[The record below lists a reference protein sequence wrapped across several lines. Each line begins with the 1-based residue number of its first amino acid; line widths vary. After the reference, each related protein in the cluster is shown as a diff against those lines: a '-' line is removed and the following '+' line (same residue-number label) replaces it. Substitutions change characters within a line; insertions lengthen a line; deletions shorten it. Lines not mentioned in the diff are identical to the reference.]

1 MLNCPSKV
9 EYLLFE
15 CLQDLTGGYAIFTLA
30 VNSYMVDVSSEAAR
44 TARICFVSAA
54 GALGFMVGNPL
65 GAAIRAALGYTAVF
79 GINLALALATLT
91 YTIAFLKESSEL
103 VGEEKREEMK
113 RVKENAEL
121 RCDKGWYA

>member
-79 GINLALALATLT
+79 GINLGTWKTTPLDSFPPRRMTTMARL
-91 YTIAFLKESSEL
+91 IPNQPQRRDS
-103 VGEEKREEMK
+103 V
-113 RVKENAEL
+113 
-121 RCDKGWYA
+121 